1 MERNVEDYKDYK
13 DWLSGLD
20 LIHLGAVREY
30 LSEENSS
37 ILDADDVRYLRGCE
51 FRYTSITMKL
61 VVEDIVDAR
70 VDELRKDLE
79 NVSSLNRFLYDMTSV
94 EMLEQSRESWD
105 FSWLSTLNYLQLGYC
120 CQFLNI
126 VTGQVNTL
134 STIEVYDKVI
144 DESMKYMLQVLCV
157 KYTKTIGYFRFLHV
171 VRDELEDRFIDD
183 CRLYYGDGKF
193 AGVLEAFKIKVYLE
207 NMSTSKKLD
216 LVDFL
221 SSDIKYL
228 VQLDKVGR

>member
-51 FRYTSITMKL
+51 SRYTSITMKL

-105 FSWLSTLNYLQLGYC
+105 FSWLSALNYLQLGYC
-120 CQFLNI
+120 CQFLNL

-157 KYTKTIGYFRFLHV
+157 KYTKTIGYFRFLHI
-171 VRDELEDRFIDD
+171 VRDEVEARFIND
-183 CRLYYGDGKF
+183 CRLYYGDNKF

-207 NMSTSKKLD
+207 NMLTSKKLD

>member
-94 EMLEQSRESWD
+94 EM
-105 FSWLSTLNYLQLGYC
+105 
-120 CQFLNI
+120 
-126 VTGQVNTL
+126 
-134 STIEVYDKVI
+134 
-144 DESMKYMLQVLCV
+144 
-157 KYTKTIGYFRFLHV
+157 
-171 VRDELEDRFIDD
+171 
-183 CRLYYGDGKF
+183 
-193 AGVLEAFKIKVYLE
+193 
-207 NMSTSKKLD
+207 
-216 LVDFL
+216 
-221 SSDIKYL
+221 
-228 VQLDKVGR
+228 